1 MELTPMMKQYLQ
13 IHEEVPDAILFFR
26 LGDFYEMFFD
36 DAITASKVLSLVL
49 TGRACGLEEKAPMCG
64 VPYHAA
70 SGYIAKLVKAGYK
83 VAVCEQTED
92 AAEAKGLVR
101 REIVQIISPG
111 TMTDSAYLVK
121 RKKFF
126 YFALTKVRC
135 IPAFLYIVF
144 LRRNAKR
151 FCFRT

>member
-83 VAVCEQTED
+83 VSVCEQAED
-92 AAEAKGLVR
+92 AAEAKGWCA
-101 REIVQIISPG
+101 EKSCK
-111 TMTDSAYLVK
+111 S
-121 RKKFF
+121 
-126 YFALTKVRC
+126 
-135 IPAFLYIVF
+135 F
-144 LRRNAKR
+144 LRAR
-151 FCFRT
+151 